1 MTKLDTG
8 VWIAQED
15 NLQQDR
21 IQRIGEE
28 SPGTFTD
35 PSFKPLINLAFVTR
49 LSIENLLSRERGP
62 SGKPLSSVQ
71 VRSTGIA
78 LSDFSARTKKYAEV
92 SELIKQ
98 SYLENLRRDLTSLSQ
113 NYTFRRSSE
122 VLEFLS
128 DNVSLMPLIEEAY
141 RKIREYFPEEKLIL
155 EVVADPEVDNEKELM
170 IFIHT
175 TLNPDEALERLD
187 MLDEN
192 WWLDASLEAGEKLCV
207 HMEFQ

>member
-1 MTKLDTG
+1 MDVKLRRADIVIMASAHNPSIVDPRWLKDNG
-8 VWIAQED
+8 LVAED
-15 NLQQDR
+15 
-21 IQRIGEE
+21 
-28 SPGTFTD
+28 P
-35 PSFKPLINLAFVTR
+35 KHFVHT
-49 LSIENLLSRERGP
+49 P
-62 SGKPLSSVQ
+62 
-71 VRSTGIA
+71 
-78 LSDFSARTKKYAEV
+78 DFSARTKKYTEV